1 MGSFMLIRW
10 VALRVCFIV
19 LVVLELHLALG
30 GADQQPSNFLGGG
43 VSLDK
48 PPVWEGLCKATVIP
62 HGYKCEEFHATS
74 EDGYITGLQRIPEG
88 LSSSGGVSK
97 NKPPVVV
104 QHGVLT
110 DGISWMMGSTEQS
123 LVFTLAD
130 SGFDVWIANT
140 RGTRFSKGHVSLD
153 ESQTQYWDW
162 SWDEVALN
170 DLPAIV
176 DFVYNQTGQ
185 KLHFVGHSMGTTTPM
200 AALSQGKLA
209 DKLNSVVLL
218 SPIAYLNKMTTV
230 GGILASDGFLGELA
244 ELAGIYH
251 IDPGKI
257 LATVKLM
264 PYG

>member
-10 VALRVCFIV
+10 VTLRVCFIV

-30 GADQQPSNFLGGG
+30 SRSINPLLRGGEDDG
-43 VSLDK
+43 
-48 PPVWEGLCKATVIP
+48 PPFWEGLCKASIIP
-62 HGYKCEEFHATS
+62 HGYKCEEFNTTS

-88 LSSSGGVSK
+88 LSSSSGVSK

-230 GGILASDGFLGELA
+230 GGILASDGFLGEA
-244 ELAGIYH
+244 VCYRFKQQSSHAFG
-251 IDPGKI
+251 D
-257 LATVKLM
+257 
-264 PYG
+264 